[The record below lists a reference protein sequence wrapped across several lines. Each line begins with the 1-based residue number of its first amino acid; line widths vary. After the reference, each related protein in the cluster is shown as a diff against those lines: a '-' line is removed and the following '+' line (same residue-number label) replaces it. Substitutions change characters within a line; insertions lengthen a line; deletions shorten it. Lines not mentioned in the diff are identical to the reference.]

1 MAWSAK
7 LSRRAL
13 LAAPALSLVPSRHAN
28 VLVVMS
34 DQESALLPGP
44 VRLPNRE
51 RLLERGVRFS
61 MAFANTPQCSAARS
75 ALLTGLEPHRTGV
88 ITNVDGSSL
97 GKPLSPSLPTVG
109 SVFRQAGYRTG
120 YFGKWH
126 LGNEDRG
133 LEQFGFQTY
142 VPWKGDEATARQA
155 AAWIREQSQ
164 PWLAWV
170 SFVNPHDIY
179 QLPRVVAQVKPR
191 PGVRPPA
198 SGLEALQGKPSEQRE
213 YVDRDQG
220 RATRE
225 YTPADWVR
233 YRSYYLELVEK
244 VDACLGILLE
254 AVELPRT
261 VVVYTSDHGD
271 ALGEHG
277 LPFKGP
283 FMYEELIR
291 IPLVIAAPDNALGR
305 GERDELLTQAD
316 LAPTLAGLAGFKW
329 PAPTAGLDLTISHRP
344 RNEVFLEYYAKQK
357 WINPIRTIR
366 TRRWKLNWYDRGN
379 KELYD
384 LDSDPHELHNRAGE
398 AALSDIQ
405 RELES
410 KVQAWRKPLLA
421 DSLREI
427 AATAT
432 K

>member
-1 MAWSAK
+1 MPAQQM
-7 LSRRAL
+7 LTRRHF
-13 LAAPALSLVPSRHAN
+13 LAGPAIVLAQRRPN

-34 DQESALLPGP
+34 DQESALLPGAA
-44 VRLPNRE
+44 RLPNRE
-51 RLLERGVRFS
+51 RLLKNGVSFRF
-61 MAFANTPQCSAARS
+61 AFANTPQCSAARS

-88 ITNVDGSSL
+88 ITNVDATSL
-97 GKPLSPSLPTVG
+97 GKPLSPSIPTVG

-126 LGNEDRG
+126 LGNEEQG
-133 LEQFGFQTY
+133 LAQFGFETY
-142 VPWKGDEATARQA
+142 SPWKTDEATARQA
-155 AAWIREQSQ
+155 AAWVRAQKE

-170 SFVNPHDIY
+170 SFINPHDVY
-179 QLPRVVAQVKPR
+179 QAPRLLSRLSAR

-198 SGLEALQGKPSEQRE
+198 SGLESLEGKPAEQRE
-213 YVDRDQG
+213 YMEKDQG
-220 RATRE
+220 RPALHWGRE
-225 YTPADWVR
+225 EWLR

-244 VDACLGILLE
+244 VDACLGIVLD
-254 AVELPRT
+254 AVDLART

-291 IPLVIAAPDNALGR
+291 IPLVIAAPERALGH
-305 GERDELLTQAD
+305 GEREDLVVQAD
-316 LAPTLAGLAGFKW
+316 LAPTLASLAGLEW
-329 PAPTAGLDLTISHRP
+329 PGPVAGLDLATHRGS
-344 RNEVFLEYYAKQK
+344 RSEVFLEYYAKQK

-384 LDSDPHELHNRAGE
+384 LEEDPHELRNLAGQATVKEIQHRLE
-398 AALSDIQ
+398 ARLD
-405 RELES
+405 
-410 KVQAWRKPLLA
+410 KWRGPLWQLP
-421 DSLREI
+421 
-427 AATAT
+427 AAE